1 MHRSAQVRTT
11 RPRPVVQDWLDT
23 CLCATTLCSTLS
35 GVELLVE
42 WLTRVLPDRT
52 MILRDNSAKLLDGI
66 FDTRL

>member
-1 MHRSAQVRTT
+1 MARHLLVCDSKV
-11 RPRPVVQDWLDT
+11 
-23 CLCATTLCSTLS
+23 
-35 GVELLVE
+35 LVE

>member
-1 MHRSAQVRTT
+1 MRSAQKRTSKY
-11 RPRPVVQDWLDT
+11 PRPAAQEWLDT
-23 CLCATTLCSTLS
+23 HSCASLYGTLS
-35 GVELLVE
+35 GVELLLIE

>member
-1 MHRSAQVRTT
+1 MRSAQKRTSKSHASALWSKSGST
-11 RPRPVVQDWLDT
+11 LA
-23 CLCATTLCSTLS
+23 CATLYGT
-35 GVELLVE
+35 ELKVLVE

>member
-1 MHRSAQVRTT
+1 MLA
-11 RPRPVVQDWLDT
+11 
-23 CLCATTLCSTLS
+23 
-35 GVELLVE
+35 E